1 MANVSALSSVSTAT
15 AALYNTTGNSATSS
29 AGAAVDEL
37 ADISAQIAEIA
48 KNMKP
53 SGAIGEVEE
62 FEKTSYDVQIDN
74 NMTARDIGVLR
85 ENDTRLSLFSSL
97 SAGDK
102 VDVYR
107 MRVATTGL
115 TTIGSLVGESKDKD
129 SLRIQIFAKNT
140 GKLIADNDVDAG
152 DARKNYLLLTQ
163 GALELQQGDYAIR
176 VSRIDGVD
184 PSAQKSMQYALQF
197 TQGGYKRD
205 FDTVEQ
211 GKNSS
216 ADAFGFTGLGAGTTA
231 LIEGLSS
238 GYSFI
243 SNLSP
248 IGTSATSKLSGV
260 LYDSL
265 F

>member
-1 MANVSALSSVSTAT
+1 MATDISALSSAATANAALFNNNSSTA
-15 AALYNTTGNSATSS
+15 NQ
-29 AGAAVDEL
+29 AVDEL
-37 ADISAQIAEIA
+37 DAINEEIA
-48 KNMKP
+48 RIAAEMKA
-53 SGAIGEVEE
+53 SGPIGDVEE
-62 FEKTSYDVQIDN
+62 YEKTTYDVQIDN

-97 SAGDK
+97 STGDK

-115 TTIGSLVGESKDKD
+115 TTIGSLIGEAEDKD
-129 SLRIQIFAKNT
+129 SLRIQIFSKSSGT
-140 GKLIADNDVDAG
+140 LIADNDVDAG

-184 PSAQKSMQYALQF
+184 PSAQKSIQYAIQF
-197 TQGGYKRD
+197 VQGGYKRD

-211 GKNSS
+211 GKNSD
-216 ADAFGFTGLGAGTTA
+216 ADAYGFTGLSASTNA
-231 LIEGLSS
+231 LIDGLSS